1 MKAFQQ
7 NKKRKARTQDP
18 SVAER
23 NRERGKENRR
33 QEDEER
39 QRLTEQR
46 RPYSELSI
54 LDLRNLMQRKTGK
67 RTLKRSRDALLDIIW
82 NADYGGQCQSSGA
95 ALNDFTFFNLLR
107 EQKVIFRTEVTT
119 KTRCVFTILI

>member
-1 MKAFQQ
+1 MTLRTQLRIEYHEQAQEVKAFQQ

-54 LDLRNLMQRKTGK
+54 LDLRKLVQRKTGK
-67 RTLKRSRDALLDIIW
+67 RTLKRSRDALLDII
-82 NADYGGQCQSSGA
+82 
-95 ALNDFTFFNLLR
+95 
-107 EQKVIFRTEVTT
+107 
-119 KTRCVFTILI
+119 